1 MEFYSPFKDYLNL
14 CSVFTKMDGVER
26 KTEENTDQGRIQDDD
41 YDDLHNE
48 LVKIEDKR
56 FFDSL
61 LSDPPSPDS
70 VSETDIYGIV
80 PNLALQEETH
90 EEIATVQIYDL
101 GLEMEWKNFL
111 SESLSSNS
119 QYSSSG
125 DESFGDETPPCDDAL
140 HSDYILSTF
149 LQEQLRYTEE
159 IPTLTPFQY
168 QTLTINT
175 AGENICKLCKRN
187 GETREY
193 YATHVLKDNHGKV
206 ICPVLRKY
214 VCPKCNATGDNAH
227 TLRHCPLS
235 NTPST
240 TETCYTLRSSCGMRR
255 KCYK

>member
-1 MEFYSPFKDYLNL
+1 MECYSPFKEYLNL
-14 CSVFTKMDGVER
+14 CSIFTETDEGGL
-26 KTEENTDQGRIQDDD
+26 KTGENTDQRRIQEDV
-41 YDDLHNE
+41 DLHDE
-48 LVKIEDKR
+48 LVTIEEKR

-70 VSETDIYGIV
+70 VSETDFYEV
-80 PNLALQEETH
+80 LPNLALQEETH
-90 EEIATVQIYDL
+90 EEIAPVQIYDL
-101 GLEMEWKNFL
+101 EPKTEWYFRR
-111 SESLSSNS
+111 ESLSSNS

-125 DESFGDETPPCDDAL
+125 EESFSEETLPCDAL

-149 LQEQLRYTEE
+149 LQEQLSFTEE
-159 IPTLTPFQY
+159 IPMPTPFQY
-168 QTLTINT
+168 QTVTINT
-175 AGENICKLCKRN
+175 ACENICKLCKRN

-214 VCPKCNATGDNAH
+214 VCPKCSATGDNAH
-227 TLRHCPLS
+227 TLRHCPFS
-235 NTPST
+235 HTPST